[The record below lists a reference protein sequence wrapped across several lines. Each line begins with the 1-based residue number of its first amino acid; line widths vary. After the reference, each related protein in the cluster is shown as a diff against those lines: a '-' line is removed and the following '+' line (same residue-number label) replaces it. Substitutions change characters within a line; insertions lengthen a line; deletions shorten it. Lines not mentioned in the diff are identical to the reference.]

1 MEIKLVSTG
10 FERYYSI
17 KVEDDKWVK
26 CPSVTQIIGFHEDKK
41 FLNDWK
47 ARNPLKADTTSSSAR
62 MRGTNIHKALYKLY
76 TDIIKFNEIV
86 DKFSNEEKRYLDG
99 YKDLIS
105 ITSAALFL
113 ETKVAYLE
121 EGRGFG
127 GKIDNVSCLKT
138 TDFVYYKTD
147 TPVFKNPEELFI
159 IDYKNPNKAK
169 QAIHLISYC
178 LQLSAYCAAF
188 NFSTQLTYGLNKALL
203 VIVSPRVTTYYYLNP
218 TKLGVYWGIY
228 KELLAG
234 YYANKKCDWKK
245 MKERLGVYEDERG
258 YPRIATNNFLPE
270 RIELKTKITIEEKE
284 NEEIYAELRF

>member
-17 KVEDDKWVK
+17 KVGNNWVK
-26 CPSVTQIIGFHEDKK
+26 CPSVTQIIAFHEDKK

-62 MRGTNIHKALYKLY
+62 MRGTNIHKALYKLH
-76 TDIIKFNEIV
+76 TDIVKFNEIV
-86 DKFSNEEKRYLDG
+86 TKFSNEEKKYLDG
-99 YKDLIS
+99 YKNLID

-121 EGRGFG
+121 EGKGFG

-138 TDFVYYKTD
+138 IDFVYYKTD
-147 TPVFKNPEELFI
+147 KPVFKNQEELFI

-203 VIVSPRVTTYYYLNP
+203 VIVSPKMTTYYYLSP
-218 TKLGVYWGIY
+218 TRLGVYWGIY

-234 YYANKKCDWKK
+234 YYTNEKCDWKK
-245 MKERLGVYEDERG
+245 MKERLGVYEDDRG

-270 RIELKTKITIEEKE
+270 RIELKSSVIEENKE
-284 NEEIYAELRF
+284 VYSELQF